1 MRAALSLAYRQ
12 STSDGD
18 YEYCA
23 SGGNERRDKHG
34 EFFVTASA
42 AFEMRNA
49 GRHDLVMDLMLS
61 KTIRG
66 LIKSTGFNNVT
77 TSETKD
83 SSLDQDA
90 ACVEYRSV
98 FGRVRIDALRAY

>member
-1 MRAALSLAYRQ
+1 MNTVPAVGMREEINTVS
-12 STSDGD
+12 
-18 YEYCA
+18 
-23 SGGNERRDKHG
+23 
-34 EFFVTASA
+34 SA

-66 LIKSTGFNNVT
+66 LIKATGFNNVT

-83 SSLDQDA
+83 SSLDQNA
-90 ACVEYRSV
+90 ACVKYRSV